1 MHDPMFII
9 KPRLKKPD
17 PEITEAKG
25 DVLPSHS
32 LTVTLLAGECDHS
45 PSRLRETAT
54 SAPDCFGSIFVI
66 DLSPH

>member
-17 PEITEAKG
+17 QEITEAKG
-25 DVLPSHS
+25 GVLPSHS

-45 PSRLRETAT
+45 TFLPPWDRYFR
-54 SAPDCFGSIFVI
+54 P
-66 DLSPH
+66 